1 MLLVLYHVV
10 FNSFFTIPLAI
21 ENMKLKLAI
30 SFPIDAPITLAN
42 QAIETPPLVA
52 DKTIE
57 ELSK

>member
-10 FNSFFTIPLAI
+10 FNSFITIPLAI

-30 SFPIDAPITLAN
+30 SIPIDAPITLAN